1 MTSRPRL
8 VFPLAAWRGPSGV
21 TLIQGLNRDPV
32 TGDYF
37 ITQADDVAGSSVQ
50 DVVIRRHRANLSYAD
65 SRTIRKAGHGSSI
78 GLENDGQTMLWLG
91 HSTHGLG
98 RFDYAHGEKSF
109 TRSDALPD
117 GDAAVHRDVICIRNS
132 NRYRGYRLSDAK
144 AGKTTRLFDFT
155 IAAWGKRFQG
165 HEVVSTG
172 PGTGLVLVHR
182 DVATK
187 AASKAV
193 AYTFDGTRHSELD
206 TTRMGDEA
214 EGFLVETDAKGTARV
229 WIVKRTG
236 PADSRR
242 TVVATLWI
250 GSLPVKPT
258 VPAKTDTIATV
269 LARLGKPTAMRLSS
283 LLKARDGKY
292 LSRYTYYAQLWLH
305 ALGYYRDTA
314 DGRWGKYTQAA
325 YDMFRAGIRPSW
337 RPSDC
342 VGPPGMTSLTLLRNA
357 AVKATG
363 KDQLAVRS

>member
-1 MTSRPRL
+1 
-8 VFPLAAWRGPSGV
+8 VFPLAAWRGPAGV

-37 ITQADDVAGSSVQ
+37 ITQADTVAGGVQ
-50 DVVIRRHRANLSYAD
+50 DVVIRRHRANLSYVD
-65 SRTIRKAGHGSSI
+65 GVRVRKAGHGSSI
-78 GLENDGQTMLWLG
+78 GLEHDGETLVWLG
-91 HSTHGLG
+91 HSSHGIG
-98 RFDYAHGEKSF
+98 RFAYVRGEKSF
-109 TRSDALPD
+109 TGCDALPD
-117 GDAAVHRDVICIRNS
+117 GDVAVHRDVICVRVKD
-132 NRYRGYRLSDAK
+132 RFRGYKLSDAK

-206 TTRMGDEA
+206 TTKMGDEA
-214 EGFLVETDAKGTARV
+214 EGFLVETDAKGNARV
-229 WIVKRTG
+229 WVVKRTG
-236 PADSRR
+236 PASSSR

-269 LARLGKPTAMRLSS
+269 LARLGKPTSMKLAS
-283 LLKARDGKY
+283 LLKARSGEY
-292 LSRYTYYAQLWLH
+292 LSRYTYYCQLWLH
-305 ALGYYRDTA
+305 SLGYYRDTC

-325 YDMFRAGIRPSW
+325 YDAFRAGIRPSW